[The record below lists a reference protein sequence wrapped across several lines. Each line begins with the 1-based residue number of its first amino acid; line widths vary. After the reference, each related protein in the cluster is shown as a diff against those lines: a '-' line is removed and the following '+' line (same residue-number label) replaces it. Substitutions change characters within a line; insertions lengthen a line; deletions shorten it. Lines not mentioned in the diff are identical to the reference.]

1 MAVDLCGFTLFYVDL
16 NVLGRFEWFETDSDS
31 LDGFERFQLDFV
43 GFLLDWNC
51 FSWIGLVFRVRMEV

>member
-16 NVLGRFEWFETDSDS
+16 NVLGRFEWFETDSDG

-43 GFLLDWNC
+43 GFC
-51 FSWIGLVFRVRMEV
+51 WIGIVLAGLGWFSE